1 MNAYALAV
9 IPPKNI
15 SEMVDFYRRK
25 YAKYTSYVIVPHLT
39 IIPPF
44 YIQSG
49 DEAEI
54 IGVLEAGFK
63 STKPE
68 KVVIEKIGYF
78 EGKNNVAFFQPDS
91 RSSAFLRDLLMKA
104 TNRLSGRVK
113 DVYDDYSFAPE
124 EFKFHMTIAEAIP
137 GEQLPKI
144 REELSSVVFRGSFL
158 VSSVRL
164 FRNSDDSNVWS
175 ELVEIKF

>member
-1 MNAYALAV
+1 MNAYAVAV

-15 SEMVDFYRRK
+15 AEMVDFYRRK
-25 YAKYTSYVIVPHLT
+25 YAKYTSYAIVPHLT

-63 STKPE
+63 GTKPE

-78 EGKNNVAFFQPDS
+78 EGKNNIAFFQPDS
-91 RSSAFLRDLLMKA
+91 RSSAFLRNLLIKA
-104 TNRLSGRVK
+104 TGMLSGRVK
-113 DVYDDYSFAPE
+113 NVYDDYSFAPE

-137 GEQLPKI
+137 GEHLPKI
-144 REELSSVVFRGSFL
+144 KEELSSVVFRDSFL
-158 VSSVRL
+158 VSSVYL
-164 FRNSDDSNVWS
+164 FRNLNDSNIWS